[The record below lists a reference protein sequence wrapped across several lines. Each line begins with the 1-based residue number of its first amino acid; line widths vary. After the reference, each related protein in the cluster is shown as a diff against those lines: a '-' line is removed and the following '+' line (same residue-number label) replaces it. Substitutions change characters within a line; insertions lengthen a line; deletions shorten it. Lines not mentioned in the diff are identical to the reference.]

1 MSGPLAGIIAF
12 MGTFH
17 LAAGQGI
24 QQPSGRFDNHMDLDL
39 AQVRAFVAVAD
50 EGHFGRAAEL
60 LSVSQQG
67 LSKRIARLEAGL
79 GVRLPTRGTQG
90 VTLTQAGQRFLAP
103 ARRLVAAGDI
113 AAAAAAGEERPFRLD
128 VWGHLFGPM
137 RTVQQVLD
145 HAPGLRI
152 EPGSA
157 RDLPAVISALGR
169 DEVDAGFG
177 RVPDGAALAH
187 RLVRLEPVDAILS
200 PDHELAGRDELRPG
214 DLRDSTLIFPAAGER
229 LDFLTRFADQFGIGS
244 RRYGPNL
251 GLGHL
256 LDRVRGEP
264 GAFTLLPAHAELPP
278 GVRTVPLAGPV
289 PLYAWSLIWRSDD
302 QHPAL
307 PVLLDAFAGTGRALR
322 WLEYRPDADWLP
334 TAPAEL
340 APPPARPA
348 PSRRPGS
355 R

>member
-1 MSGPLAGIIAF
+1 
-12 MGTFH
+12 
-17 LAAGQGI
+17 
-24 QQPSGRFDNHMDLDL
+24 
-39 AQVRAFVAVAD
+39 
-50 EGHFGRAAEL
+50 
-60 LSVSQQG
+60 
-67 LSKRIARLEAGL
+67 
-79 GVRLPTRGTQG
+79 
-90 VTLTQAGQRFLAP
+90 
-103 ARRLVAAGDI
+103 
-113 AAAAAAGEERPFRLD
+113 
-128 VWGHLFGPM
+128 M

-169 DEVDAGFG
+169 DEIDAGFG

-229 LDFLTRFADQFGIGS
+229 LDFLTRFADRFGIGS
-244 RRYGPNL
+244 RCYGPNL

-256 LDRVRGEP
+256 LDRVRGQP
-264 GAFTLLPAHAELPP
+264 GAFTLLPADAEIPP

-289 PLYAWSLIWRSDD
+289 PLYAWSLIWGHED

-307 PVLLDAFAGTGRALR
+307 PVLLDAFAETGRALR

>member
-1 MSGPLAGIIAF
+1 

-17 LAAGQGI
+17 PAAGQGI
-24 QQPSGRFDNHMDLDL
+24 QQPPGWFDNHVDLDL

-50 EGHFGRAAEL
+50 EAHFGRAADQ

-67 LSKRIARLEAGL
+67 LSKRIARLEGQL
-79 GVRLPTRGTQG
+79 GVRLLSRARGQQQSRG
-90 VTLTQAGQRFLAP
+90 VTLTEAGQRFLAP
-103 ARRLVAAGDI
+103 ARRLVAAGDA
-113 AAAAAAGEERPFRLD
+113 AAAAAAGEERPLRLD

-169 DEVDAGFG
+169 DEIDAGFG

-187 RLVRLEPVDAILS
+187 RLVRLEPVDTVLS
-200 PDHELAGRDELRPG
+200 AGHELAGRDELRPD
-214 DLRDSTLIFPAAGER
+214 DLRGSTLIFPAAGER
-229 LDFLTRFADQFGIGS
+229 LDFLTRFADRFGIGS
-244 RRYGPNL
+244 RSYGPNL

-256 LDRVRGEP
+256 LDRVRDQAG
-264 GAFTLLPAHAELPP
+264 GFTLLPADAELPA

-289 PLYAWSLIWRSDD
+289 PLYAWSLIWRHDD
-302 QHPAL
+302 QHPAM
-307 PVLLDAFAGTGRALR
+307 PVLLDAFAETGRALR
-322 WLEYRPDADWLP
+322 WVEYRPDADWLP
-334 TAPAEL
+334 TAPENL
-340 APPPARPA
+340 PASPA
-348 PSRRPGS
+348 SPRLPG
-355 R
+355 RQ